1 MRFTKPKKGGIKLPT
16 LNNPASAENVQSGF
30 EVIGADGNK
39 FTGTHE
45 EEPGLDTSD
54 ATATA
59 ANIDNGKTAYINGV
73 KVTGT
78 SNKVDTSDATAT
90 AADIGAGVT
99 AYGKSG
105 KVTGTG
111 KVLEYLITGV
121 SGTVLY
127 GGFEIPTP
135 SKANIIRGGGSDGM
149 GNMVAAFVNDS
160 KLYYRN
166 KDNRSSVDLEIYD
179 TSVIGPKLHKDSGV
193 SFYYII
199 GKDKTL

>member
-1 MRFTKPKKGGIKLPT
+1 MRFTKPKKGGIELPT
-16 LNNPASAENVQSGF
+16 LSNPASAENVQSGF
-30 EVIGADGNK
+30 EVIGADGIK
-39 FTGTHE
+39 IIGTHE

-90 AADIGAGVT
+90 AADIGAGKT

-105 KVTGTG
+105 KITGTG
-111 KVLEYLITGV
+111 KVLDYLITGV
-121 SGTVLY
+121 SSTFLY
-127 GGFEIPTP
+127 DGGEIPTP
-135 SKANIIRGGGSDGM
+135 SRANIIRGGGSDGFY
-149 GNMVAAFVNDS
+149 VAAFVNDS
-160 KLYYRN
+160 KLYARE
-166 KDNRSSVDLEIYD
+166 KDDKFSINLQIND
-179 TSVIGPKLHKDSGV
+179 TCVIVPRAYSYNNLP
-193 SFYYII
+193 FYYTI

>member
-1 MRFTKPKKGGIKLPT
+1 MRFTKPKKGGIELPT
-16 LNNPASAENVQSGF
+16 LSNPASAENVQIGF

-39 FTGTHE
+39 ITGTHE

-90 AADIGAGVT
+90 AADIGEGIT

-121 SGTVLY
+121 CVSVLN
-127 GGFEIPTP
+127 GNFEIPTP
-135 SKANIIRGGGSDGM
+135 SRPNIIRGGGRGYEY
-149 GNMVAAFVNDS
+149 VVAFVDDS
-160 KLYYRN
+160 KLFFRN
-166 KDNRSSVDLEIYD
+166 KGNYSSVDLDIND
-179 TSVIGPKLHKDSGV
+179 TRVATPKLYGDSAL
-193 SFYYII
+193 SFYYVI